1 MWVDVGWLANPARQS
16 AAKIQSPLRSPV
28 NTRPVRFPPCA
39 AGASPTTAIR
49 ASAGPRPGTG
59 LPQ

>member
-1 MWVDVGWLANPARQS
+1 MWVEVGWLASPARQS

-28 NTRPVRFPPCA
+28 NTRPVRLPPCA
-39 AGASPTTAIR
+39 AGASPTTAMR

-59 LPQ
+59 RPQ